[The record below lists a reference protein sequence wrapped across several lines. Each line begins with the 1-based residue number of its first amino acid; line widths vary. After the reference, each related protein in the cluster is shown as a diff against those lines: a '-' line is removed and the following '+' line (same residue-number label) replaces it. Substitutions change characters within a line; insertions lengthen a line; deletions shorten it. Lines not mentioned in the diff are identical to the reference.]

1 MVVARSSD
9 WSVQLRN
16 LPSLSLQCLKTTDV
30 QDDIHASFGELLG
43 ELHKQDAPYAL
54 SVANRLYGEQSY
66 QFIEVCVC
74 VQESFIAHLFTFS
87 FLLDSFFGIMH
98 IYPMLD

>member
-1 MVVARSSD
+1 MVVASSSD

-16 LPSLSLQCLKTTDV
+16 VPSLCPQCLKMKDV
-30 QDDIHASFGELLG
+30 KDDIHASFGELLS

-66 QFIEVCVC
+66 QFIEVSACVHKGL
-74 VQESFIAHLFTFS
+74 VGKTFKNLIKADFANITSVLLES
-87 FLLDSFFGIMH
+87 
-98 IYPMLD
+98 